1 MDSSLLQALKSFISL
16 SWDFFTEITIPGTSF
31 TVAALFVGLFL
42 ADLGL
47 RFLFMVLG
55 LTISSDSFSL
65 FGTVHEQQR
74 DLSNSISWRNYLS
87 RSKER
92 PHSLK
97 TGK

>member
-1 MDSSLLQALKSFISL
+1 MDTSLFQVLKSWIAL

-31 TVAALFVGLFL
+31 TFAAFFVGLFL

-55 LTISSDSFSL
+55 MTIDSGSFSL
-65 FGTVHEQQR
+65 FGDQYKQR
-74 DLSNSISWRNYLS
+74 QELVNSISWRNYLS